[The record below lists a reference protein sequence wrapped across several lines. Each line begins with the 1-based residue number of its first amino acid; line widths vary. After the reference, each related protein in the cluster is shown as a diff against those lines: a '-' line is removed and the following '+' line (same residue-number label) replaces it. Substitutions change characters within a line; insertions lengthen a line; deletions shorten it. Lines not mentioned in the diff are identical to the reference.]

1 MKENEYR
8 GKRVDNGEWVNGDL
22 IHGVGFKKGNMYI
35 LPIRENLAYAGSGCD
50 PLDGFNVIPETVCQY
65 TGPKDENGNKIWEG
79 DIIRANYKYEGCSEF
94 GVEPGQDC
102 FCQGIVVY
110 DEKRACF
117 ALKIIESEYLSFID
131 VDDIIP
137 LFYFE
142 LEGGGFEV
150 LGNIYNKQNNEKNMK
165 PTREAKIRQVMS
177 ELYKIAKGMPK
188 GQGLKVSNKLDRIS
202 RELKKDRKE

>member
-150 LGNIYNKQNNEKNMK
+150 LGNIYNKQNNEKIAFNAG
-165 PTREAKIRQVMS
+165 PGVYPRPQVLRQHHSHERRDKNRVYLIHS
-177 ELYKIAKGMPK
+177 SYKGE
-188 GQGLKVSNKLDRIS
+188 RY
-202 RELKKDRKE
+202 ET